1 MRPVSDSFLNTIR
14 GAHKAVFRARVC
26 APGQTGVSPT
36 GTTINILEG
45 DVTFDTGS
53 DVNATMDITTD
64 LSWPSTAASL
74 GAPYG
79 QEVYIERGV
88 QYASGTQEWV
98 GLGYFRIDRVEQ
110 ANAPKGAVRITGSD
124 RMSSIRDD
132 RPIQPIVFTAGTSVG
147 AVIDF
152 VVQDAVPTVV
162 TVYDWAAYSATL
174 QSDHILD
181 DDRIKFLNEILTA
194 YGKVAYFDY
203 AGRYQVKTPPSF
215 TNTPVWFVNSG
226 KNGVLCSMTRTIS
239 RDGVYNGVVATGE
252 PVGTDLAPVRGQA
265 LDLNVTSPTYWFGSF
280 GKVPRFF
287 SSSFLTTN
295 AQCDSAAA
303 SILLTSTG
311 IPYVVELGVV
321 PNPALEGW
329 DVLQVQYSDKVSYE
343 IHVIDTIKYALGAD
357 GEMAI
362 ATRKQ
367 YLI

>member
-26 APGQTGVSPT
+26 APGQTGVNPT

-53 DVNATMDITTD
+53 DVNGTMDITTD
-64 LSWPSTAASL
+64 LTWPATAAST

-79 QEVYIERGV
+79 QEIFIERGV

-98 GLGYFRIDRVEQ
+98 GLGYFRIDSVEQ

-124 RMSSIRDD
+124 RMANIRDD
-132 RPIQPIVFTAGTSVG
+132 RPLQLIVFSSGTSVG

-152 VVQDAVPTVV
+152 VVQDAIPGAV

-181 DDRIKFLNEILTA
+181 DDRVKFLNEILTS

-203 AGRYQVKTPPSF
+203 AGRYQVKTPPSY
-215 TNTPVWFVNSG
+215 TNPPVWLVNAG
-226 KNGVLCSMTRTIS
+226 TNGVLCSMKRTIS
-239 RDGVYNGVVATGE
+239 RDSVYNGVVATGE
-252 PVGTDLAPVRGQA
+252 PVGNDVAPVRGQA
-265 LDLNVTSPTYWFGSF
+265 LDLVTTSPTYWFGTF

-287 SSSFLTTN
+287 ASSFLTTV
-295 AQCDSAAA
+295 AQCNSAAA
-303 SILLTSTG
+303 SILANSTG
-311 IPYVVELGVV
+311 IPYIVELGVV

-329 DVLQVQYSDKVSYE
+329 DVLQVQYSDKVNSE
-343 IHVIDTIKYALGAD
+343 IHVIDTIRYALGAD
-357 GEMAI
+357 GDMAI